1 MNTHRIVF
9 FSISAIL
16 LLAGLLSGIR
26 LFYVLLIS
34 QAGLLFCSLVL
45 NIWAVTTFTYLQQLS
60 NPTTLRGQMVHLTL
74 ALHNEKP
81 LPFPL
86 THIQVAVADEPD
98 YRDMTFNLVPHSQMS
113 FDLELNC
120 PYRGEYAVGMTIID
134 FLDLFGL
141 LRLPF
146 DMRLLPYY
154 RMPLLLVYPRLIKLE
169 RLNMPALDAHHFSR
183 LQALTEDHNEP
194 YAMVRPYRPGDPGK
208 QIHWKVSLRQREL
221 MTRLYEQ
228 AAEPSVDLLLDLGRS
243 RQLNESSRQAEDVL
257 CECAAALI
265 YYLLSRHWHVRV
277 IGYGRKRQV
286 MTGSD
291 LHDFQALY
299 HWLARVSFD
308 SQQDFFQQI
317 DRDWT
322 NGVDLHAVLMITTRP
337 DPRLGPISRQGRIRQ
352 ISCYT
357 LVAGPAHADPLEK
370 VMAERF
376 HQDHLPIWFIHY
388 GESLAD
394 VLQADR

>member
-1 MNTHRIVF
+1 MNTHRIIF
-9 FSISAIL
+9 YFISAIL
-16 LLAGLLSGIR
+16 LLAGLLSGVRI
-26 LFYVLLIS
+26 FYVLLIS
-34 QAGLLFCSLVL
+34 QACLLLCSLIL

-60 NPTTLRGQMVHLTL
+60 SPTALRGQTVHLKL

-98 YRDMTFNLVPHSQMS
+98 RRDMTFNLLPHSKMA
-113 FDLELNC
+113 FDLDLNC

-154 RMPLLLVYPRLIKLE
+154 RMPQLLVYPRLIKLE

-183 LQALTEDHNEP
+183 LQALTEDHHEP

-228 AAEPSVDLLLDLGRS
+228 AAEPSVDLLLDLGHTRP
-243 RQLNESSRQAEDVL
+243 LNENIRQAEDVL

-265 YYLLSRHWHVRV
+265 YYLLSRHWHIRV
-277 IGYGRKRQV
+277 VGYGRKKQV
-286 MTGSD
+286 MAGSD
-291 LHDFQALY
+291 LHQFQTLY
-299 HWLARVSFD
+299 HWLAQVAFD
-308 SQQDFFQQI
+308 SQQDFLQQI
-317 DRDWT
+317 DHDWIGST
-322 NGVDLHAVLMITTRP
+322 DQHALLIITTRP
-337 DPRLGPISRQGRIRQ
+337 DPRLKLISRQGRMHQ

-357 LVAGPAHADPLEK
+357 LVAGPAYADPREK
-370 VMAERF
+370 VMAEQF
-376 HQDHLPIWFIHY
+376 HQDNLPIWFVHY